1 MNQDNIKKLIED
13 TLNNLTVQFDMVEF
27 VEDDVHPIFMIKTDD
42 SGVLIGNNGENLRAL
57 NHVIKKIAYTKT
69 KTDDDTRNQFIVDVN
84 GYNRR
89 RMKEIKDQAA
99 ILAERARL
107 FKSSVEMSPMNAY
120 ERMIVHSLLSDDNEI
135 QTQSE
140 GEGRFRRVVLKYVV
154 KESTTV
160 DEELKV

>member
-1 MNQDNIKKLIED
+1 MDHSDIKKLIED
-13 TLNNLTVQFDMVEF
+13 VLNGLTVQFDMVEV

-57 NHVIKKIAYTKT
+57 NHLIKKIAHT
-69 KTDDDTRNQFIVDVN
+69 KTDGDTCNQFIVDVN

-89 RMKEIKDQAA
+89 RMREIKDQTA

-120 ERMIVHSLLSDDNEI
+120 ERMIVHSFLSDDKEI